1 MKYHHL
7 TATVNGVIADV
18 LISQDEYDAGQGLE
32 TYFLSGALD
41 VEDKGIIEIT
51 GNTDYLP
58 DVIG

>member
-18 LISQDEYDAGQGLE
+18 LISQDEYDAGNQLCD
-32 TYFLSGALD
+32 YFLSGALD
-41 VEDKGIIEIT
+41 VEDKGIVNIT
-51 GNTDYLP
+51 GKTDYLP